1 MPRLKP
7 VRGLQVNRTHPLAK
21 GLVGCWLLNEGT
33 GNRVM
38 DLGPF
43 RQHGDFQGGPPLW
56 KPGRDGPSLEF
67 DGINECIHCGT
78 HKFGW
83 DVTNEVSVVT
93 LANHGVDATLHTIF
107 GRGPY
112 REPVSLLSQSN
123 GLFYWRVRTTE
134 NGVNSLISTSSHA
147 TDGTEWVHVAG
158 TWKQNASRLYV
169 NGVEEAS
176 DLTVSGTLSVVDG
189 QSVGIGGIYQG
200 GSYTNL
206 WIGRIGYVFIYKR
219 ALGRRE
225 VAWLCREPFAMFECP
240 SRSAFAVAAGAS
252 VPLAGSVDSTSTA
265 SARLESIGLSPRIEQ
280 KWRLDA
286 LFNGMTANAL
296 KLGTTLSLGWF
307 WARVGGCSALYR
319 GPRMEE
325 IDCESILAVAEKDAC
340 EISPPSYL
348 PHNDLSTYF
357 YVVRRFNH
365 CGYQELTLAAAAKV
379 SLDAQGELA
388 RPQPSKA
395 FALSAEQTD
404 GNKIRLT
411 WFYCPLEQESQP
423 ARFNIY
429 CDNGAGQI
437 DYENPIS
444 TVPYQGQ
451 KFYAYESDT
460 LQTGRYLFAVR
471 AEDQA
476 GGENA
481 SADCLAIELC
491 GAGLDAI
498 TILEAE
504 TV

>member
-7 VRGLQVNRTHPLAK
+7 VRGLQVNRTHPLAR

-33 GNRVM
+33 GNKVM

-56 KPGRDGPSLEF
+56 KPGRHGPSVEF
-67 DGINECIHCGT
+67 DGSSECIHCGT
-78 HKFGW
+78 YKFGW
-83 DVTNEVSVVT
+83 DATNEVSVVA
-93 LANHGVDATLHTIF
+93 LANHGASANSYTIF

-112 REPVSLLSQSN
+112 REPVSLMGQSV
-123 GLFYWRVRTTE
+123 GLFWWRVRTTE
-134 NGVNSLISTSSHA
+134 SGVKGITSTSSHA

-176 DLTVSGTLSVVDG
+176 DLTISGTLSVADG

-200 GSYTNL
+200 GSYTNI
-206 WIGRIGYVFIYKR
+206 WIGRIGYVLIYNR

-225 VAWLCREPFAMFECP
+225 IEWLYREPFAMFEYP
-240 SRSAFAVAAGAS
+240 GRSAFVVTAGAS
-252 VPLAGSVDSTSTA
+252 VSLAGSADSTSSA
-265 SARLESIGLSPRIEQ
+265 SAQLKSIGLSPRIEQ

-307 WARVGGCSALYR
+307 WVRVGGCSALYR

-325 IDCESILAVAEKDAC
+325 IDFENILAAAEKNAP
-340 EISPPSYL
+340 EISPPGYL
-348 PHNDLSTYF
+348 PHNGLSTYF
-357 YVVRRFNH
+357 YVIRRFNH
-365 CGYQELTLAAAAKV
+365 CGYQEFTLAAAASV

-388 RPQPSKA
+388 RPRPNKV

-411 WFYCPLEQESQP
+411 WFYCPLEQESRP

-444 TVPYQGQ
+444 TMLYLGQRFYSYQSV
-451 KFYAYESDT
+451 A

-471 AEDQA
+471 AEDPA
-476 GGENA
+476 GSTNA
-481 SADCLAIELC
+481 AADCKAVELC
-491 GAGLDAI
+491 DAGPDAI

>member
-7 VRGLQVNRTHPLAK
+7 VRGLQVNRTHPLAR

-33 GNRVM
+33 GNRATDM
-38 DLGPF
+38 GPF

-56 KPGRDGPSLEF
+56 KPGRHGPSIEF
-67 DGINECIHCGT
+67 DGINECIHSGT

-83 DVTNEVSVVT
+83 DVTNEVSVVA
-93 LANHGVDATLHTIF
+93 LANHGAAQTNTIF
-107 GRGPY
+107 GRGRF
-112 REPVSLLSQSN
+112 REPVSLMGQSP
-123 GLFYWRVRTTE
+123 GLFWWRVRTTE
-134 NGVNSLISTSSHA
+134 SGIKSLTSTSSHA
-147 TDGTEWVHVAG
+147 TNGTEWVHVAG

-176 DLTVSGTLSVVDG
+176 DLTVSGTLSVADA
-189 QSVGIGGIYQG
+189 QSVGIGGIYQS
-200 GSYTNL
+200 GSYSDV
-206 WIGRIGYVFIYKR
+206 WIGRIGYVFIYNR
-219 ALGRRE
+219 ALARKE
-225 VAWLCREPFAMFECP
+225 VEWLYREPFAMFEYP
-240 SRSAFAVAAGAS
+240 GRSAFVVAAGAS
-252 VPLAGSVDSTSTA
+252 VSLAGSVDSTSAA
-265 SARLESIGLSPRIEQ
+265 SARLRVIGWAPKIEQ

-296 KLGTTLSLGWF
+296 KLGTTLTLGWF
-307 WARVGGCSALYR
+307 WVRVAGCSVLYR
-319 GPRMEE
+319 GPRVQEM
-325 IDCESILAVAEKDAC
+325 DFESILAVAEKNAPG
-340 EISPPSYL
+340 ISPPSYL
-348 PHNDLSTYF
+348 PHNNLSTYF

-365 CGYQELTLAAAAKV
+365 CGYQELTLIAAAKM

-388 RPQPSKA
+388 KPQPNSI

-423 ARFNIY
+423 ALFNIY
-429 CDNGAGQI
+429 CDNGTGQI

-451 KFYAYESDT
+451 KFYGYQSAT
-460 LQTGRYLFAVR
+460 LQSGRYLFAVR

-476 GGENA
+476 GSENA
-481 SADCLAIELC
+481 SVDCLAIELG
-491 GAGLDAI
+491 GAGPDPI

>member
-7 VRGLQVNRTHPLAK
+7 VRGLQVNLTHPLAK
-21 GLVGCWLLNEGT
+21 GLAGCWLLNEGT

-43 RQHGDFQGGPPLW
+43 RQHGGFQGGPPLW
-56 KPGRDGPSLEF
+56 KPGRDGSSVEF
-67 DGINECIHCGT
+67 DGSNECIYCGA

-83 DVTNEVSVVT
+83 DVTNELSVVA
-93 LANHGVDATLHTIF
+93 LANHGASTNPYTIF
-107 GRGPY
+107 GRGAY
-112 REPVSLLSQSN
+112 REPVSLMGQST
-123 GLFYWRVRTTE
+123 GLFYWRVRTIE
-134 NGVNSLISTSSHA
+134 GGVKSITSISSHA

-158 TWKQNASRLYV
+158 TWRQNATRLYV

-176 DLTVSGTLSVVDG
+176 DLTVSGTLSVADG

-200 GSYTNL
+200 GSYSNI
-206 WIGRIGYVFIYKR
+206 WIGRIGYVLIYNR

-225 VAWLCREPFAMFECP
+225 IEWLSREPFAMFEYP
-240 SRSAFAVAAGAS
+240 GRSAFAVAAGAS
-252 VPLAGSVDSTSTA
+252 VSLAGSIDATSTV
-265 SARLESIGLSPRIEQ
+265 SAQLRVIGFSPEMEQ

-296 KLGTTLSLGWF
+296 KLGTTLTLGWF
-307 WARVGGCSALYR
+307 WVRAAGCSALYR
-319 GPRMEE
+319 GPCMEE
-325 IDCESILAVAEKDAC
+325 IDFESILAITGRDAI

-365 CGYQELTLAAAAKV
+365 CGCQELTLGAAARV
-379 SLDAQGELA
+379 SLDAQGEPA
-388 RPQPSKA
+388 KPKPNNI

-411 WFYCPLEQESQP
+411 WLYCSLEQESPP

-429 CDNGAGQI
+429 CDNGTGQI

-444 TVPYQGQ
+444 TISYEGQRFYSYQ
-451 KFYAYESDT
+451 SDA
-460 LQTGRYLFAVR
+460 LQAGRYLFAVR
-471 AEDQA
+471 TEDLA
-476 GGENA
+476 GSENV
-481 SADCLAIELC
+481 STDCLTIEISD
-491 GAGLDAI
+491 GAPDAI
-498 TILEAE
+498 TILGAQ